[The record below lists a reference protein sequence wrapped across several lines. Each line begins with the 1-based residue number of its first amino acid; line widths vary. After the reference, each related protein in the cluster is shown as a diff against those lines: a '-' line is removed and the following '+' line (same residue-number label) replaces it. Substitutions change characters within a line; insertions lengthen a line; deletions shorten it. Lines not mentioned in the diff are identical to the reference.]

1 MALLTYSLQ
10 LGELLETVHSLLLIG
25 RLTELL
31 DLFLE
36 LGDVLLDLV
45 NGEMDLR
52 RFLWFPNF
60 RLFFNFCHCLLL

>member
-1 MALLTYSLQ
+1 MALLAYSLQ
-10 LGELLETVHSLLLIG
+10 LGQLLETVHSLLLIG

-31 DLFLE
+31 DLLLE

-52 RFLWFPNF
+52 RFL
-60 RLFFNFCHCLLL
+60 